1 MSIPCNVCENGN
13 ATCLHKVNIF
23 QNLDLAQIEAVQKLI
38 VQRKLTNGET
48 LLFEG
53 DLSDKLFIVR
63 YGAIKLVRYGSDGRE
78 YVLDTLFPGDFYGGN
93 QIFTSVKLHE
103 TAIAEGECGVCTI
116 KREHLKDLMIDSPE
130 IALKMISY
138 LSTKLEQ
145 SRLQVEIL
153 STKDVEK
160 RVCMYIFDRY
170 QRTNSQT
177 LLITQEDIGSAI
189 HLTKETVNRKLSTLQ
204 DLGLLEVF
212 GKGKIKIL
220 DIAQLRKKA
229 YW

>member
-1 MSIPCNVCENGN
+1 
-13 ATCLHKVNIF
+13 
-23 QNLDLAQIEAVQKLI
+23 
-38 VQRKLTNGET
+38 
-48 LLFEG
+48 
-53 DLSDKLFIVR
+53 
-63 YGAIKLVRYGSDGRE
+63 
-78 YVLDTLFPGDFYGGN
+78 
-93 QIFTSVKLHE
+93 
-103 TAIAEGECGVCTI
+103 
-116 KREHLKDLMIDSPE
+116 MIDSPE

>member
-78 YVLDTLFPGDFYGGN
+78 YVLDTLFPAT
-93 QIFTSVKLHE
+93 FTV
-103 TAIAEGECGVCTI
+103 AIKFLQV
-116 KREHLKDLMIDSPE
+116 LNF
-130 IALKMISY
+130 
-138 LSTKLEQ
+138 TKQ
-145 SRLQVEIL
+145 RLQRENV
-153 STKDVEK
+153 VF
-160 RVCMYIFDRY
+160 V
-170 QRTNSQT
+170 
-177 LLITQEDIGSAI
+177 LLNENI
-189 HLTKETVNRKLSTLQ
+189 
-204 DLGLLEVF
+204 
-212 GKGKIKIL
+212 
-220 DIAQLRKKA
+220 
-229 YW
+229 